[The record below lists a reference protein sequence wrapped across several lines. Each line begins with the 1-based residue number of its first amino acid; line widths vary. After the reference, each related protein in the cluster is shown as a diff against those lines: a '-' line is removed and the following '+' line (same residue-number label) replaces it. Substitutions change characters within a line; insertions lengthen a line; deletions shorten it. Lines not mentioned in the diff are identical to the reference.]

1 MATEKLTNE
10 RLTKKER
17 NKLWNRY
24 MWFNNGC
31 TNFQNFYG
39 NGWAWVLRP
48 LFEKYYNKDGV
59 IEGMQ
64 NHLDWYNCEAQTA
77 SVIAGV
83 VVGMEEERAVTGKVS
98 ADVIRATKASLQGPV
113 AGIGDSVVQG
123 TLIPLLLGIG
133 VSLTQSTGVLGPLFY
148 IFSYLAIIVFGSH
161 ILFNQG
167 YRLGRNAMATLTG
180 GILYLEGTPTDLL
193 LGHHAKTKEEFI
205 QWNETRQFDKLFR
218 FVDYVPGD
226 FIHIPANTLHSF
238 RIRGIMIAFARNSDV
253 TLRLYDY
260 DRMDPKTG
268 KPRKMHVKEVY
279 ENVTIPDDQIL
290 PTRGRIVEQGA
301 LTHTVYYDAPG
312 EYTAGRVQVK
322 EKASFALDEFY
333 FLFCVNGGGTVNGQR
348 FQMGDVLFV
357 PQKFGPID
365 LAGDMDF
372 VYCSYKN
379 KP

>member
-1 MATEKLTNE
+1 MEQKIYRIKPVFEE
-10 RLTKKER
+10 R
-17 NKLWNRY
+17 
-24 MWFNNGC
+24 MWGG
-31 TNFQNFYG
+31 QH
-39 NGWAWVLRP
+39 LI
-48 LFEKYYNKDGV
+48 EKYHYQTELKN
-59 IEGMQ
+59 IAESYCCIAIP
-64 NHLDWYNCEAQTA
+64 NHLDC
-77 SVIAGV
+77 
-83 VVGMEEERAVTGKVS
+83 
-98 ADVIRATKASLQGPV
+98 DVIDT
-113 AGIGDSVVQG
+113 GDKLSD
-123 TLIPLLLGIG
+123 
-133 VSLTQSTGVLGPLFY
+133 FY
-148 IFSYLAIIVFGSH
+148 HQNRELFGSDTDD
-161 ILFNQG
+161 IPI
-167 YRLGRNAMATLTG
+167 RLTVESVMDNMSVQIHPEDEYALEHFHQYGKPG

-301 LTHTVYYDAPG
+301 LTHTVYYDGPG

>member
-1 MATEKLTNE
+1 MEQKIYRIKPVFEE
-10 RLTKKER
+10 R
-17 NKLWNRY
+17 
-24 MWFNNGC
+24 MWGG
-31 TNFQNFYG
+31 QH
-39 NGWAWVLRP
+39 LI
-48 LFEKYYNKDGV
+48 EKYHYQTELKN
-59 IEGMQ
+59 IAESYCCIAIP
-64 NHLDWYNCEAQTA
+64 NHLDC
-77 SVIAGV
+77 
-83 VVGMEEERAVTGKVS
+83 
-98 ADVIRATKASLQGPV
+98 DVIDT
-113 AGIGDSVVQG
+113 GDKLSD
-123 TLIPLLLGIG
+123 
-133 VSLTQSTGVLGPLFY
+133 FY
-148 IFSYLAIIVFGSH
+148 HQNRELFGSDTDD
-161 ILFNQG
+161 IPI
-167 YRLGRNAMATLTG
+167 RLTVESVMDNMSVQIHPEDEYALEHFHQYGKPG

-301 LTHTVYYDAPG
+301 LTHTVYYDAHG

>member
-1 MATEKLTNE
+1 MEQKIYRIKPVFEERMWGGQHLIEKYHYQTELKNIAESYCCIAIPNNLDCDVIDTGDKLSDFYHQNRELFGSDTDDIPI
-10 RLTKKER
+10 RLTVESVMD
-17 NKLWNRY
+17 NMSVQIHPEDEYALEH
-24 MWFNNGC
+24 FH
-31 TNFQNFYG
+31 QYG
-39 NGWAWVLRP
+39 KP
-48 LFEKYYNKDGV
+48 
-59 IEGMQ
+59 
-64 NHLDWYNCEAQTA
+64 
-77 SVIAGV
+77 
-83 VVGMEEERAVTGKVS
+83 
-98 ADVIRATKASLQGPV
+98 
-113 AGIGDSVVQG
+113 
-123 TLIPLLLGIG
+123 
-133 VSLTQSTGVLGPLFY
+133 
-148 IFSYLAIIVFGSH
+148 
-161 ILFNQG
+161 
-167 YRLGRNAMATLTG
+167 G